1 MFVRQALSA
10 VELLARVDRE
20 GVEPSNHRLN
30 LPQLPLRRGCF
41 AELSA
46 IRPTDSGTRN
56 RTSVST
62 FRAWRPARWTIPER
76 WHPLPCARQSWNG
89 APLSRASP
97 STPEDGR
104 RRSRRLPREV
114 GHWVSVSPAEGQT
127 MFSMPLANP
136 STLDRRAARCA
147 SSTRLPSYVEGL
159 WSPSL
164 DALAGKAQDKAER
177 IVPAYFPARGR
188 EGLSLS
194 GGASIRSR
202 ACSS

>member
-1 MFVRQALSA
+1 
-10 VELLARVDRE
+10 
-20 GVEPSNHRLN
+20 
-30 LPQLPLRRGCF
+30 LPG
-41 AELSA
+41 A
-46 IRPTDSGTRN
+46 
-56 RTSVST
+56 
-62 FRAWRPARWTIPER
+62 
-76 WHPLPCARQSWNG
+76 HRQSGNG
-89 APLSRASP
+89 ARLSRASP

-194 GGASIRSR
+194 GGASIQFRSFQAGHHPSFSTLDSIPR
-202 ACSS
+202 RKRRPCRVALVWLAMRLGN